1 MQELL
6 AADGEQ
12 NVRAL
17 QRDIRNI
24 MTEHC
29 GVVRDEQGLRQ
40 GLAELDDVERRAS
53 DIGVHP
59 DLAGYSELS
68 HDFDLKSS
76 ILAARATLQRAL
88 ERRETRGCHNRSD
101 YPQQDPDLRV
111 NMIWSADGT
120 VTREQIPPVPE
131 EIRALMGG
139 EVSQEG
145 KLVE

>member
-1 MQELL
+1 MCLMRHS
-6 AADGEQ
+6 ANSVVHGGG
-12 NVRAL
+12 
-17 QRDIRNI
+17 
-24 MTEHC
+24 
-29 GVVRDEQGLRQ
+29 GVEVSGGRVD
-40 GLAELDDVERRAS
+40 
-53 DIGVHP
+53 
-59 DLAGYSELS
+59 
-68 HDFDLKSS
+68 
-76 ILAARATLQRAL
+76 

-101 YPQQDPDLRV
+101 YPQQDPALRV